1 MWKEKIIEA
10 KKRLGLSFKAMA
22 AKTNGQ
28 MSERQMI
35 RLLNGEAKTPFVDD
49 VIVAASSVGLSAREL
64 FEDATTVID
73 SSGIADEVAELKTT
87 NVALSAEVEMLKRE
101 ISHKEDLIAL
111 KDELLQMYREMRA
124 VRDKFNEET

>member
-124 VRDKFNEET
+124 VKG

>member
-10 KKRLGLSFKAMA
+10 KKRLGISFKAMA

-35 RLLNGEAKTPFVDD
+35 RLLNGESKTPFVDD
-49 VIVAASSVGLSAREL
+49 VLAAGASVGLSAREL

-124 VRDKFNEET
+124 VKG